1 MVDLPPGDENS
12 AKPKNWAQFV
22 GEQRAVDSS
31 SATSQLAGE
40 VSLRGEDSPPGGS
53 PDPDLLERQ
62 TAADM
67 EANRL
72 LRDQYAKRAYDLACG
87 CITMWV
93 ILLFSQ
99 GIIKVLTDKEMW
111 SDKVI
116 IAVTTGVTVSVLAAF
131 LGVIRGLFG
140 NGALNGK
147 DKKTKN

>member
-1 MVDLPPGDENS
+1 
-12 AKPKNWAQFV
+12 
-22 GEQRAVDSS
+22 
-31 SATSQLAGE
+31 
-40 VSLRGEDSPPGGS
+40 
-53 PDPDLLERQ
+53 
-62 TAADM
+62 M

-72 LRDQYAKRAYDLACG
+72 LRDQYAKRAYDLACA

-93 ILLFSQ
+93 ILLFSH

-147 DKKTKN
+147 DSKQKN

>member
-1 MVDLPPGDENS
+1 MVDLPPGDGSNTT
-12 AKPKNWAQFV
+12 PKNWAQFV
-22 GEQRAVDSS
+22 GVQPKVDPS
-31 SATSQLAGE
+31 SAASQLAGN
-40 VSLRGEDSPPGGS
+40 VSLRGEDSPPGG
-53 PDPDLLERQ
+53 DPDLLVRQ

-72 LRDQYAKRAYDLACG
+72 LRDQYAKRAYDLACA

-93 ILLFSQ
+93 ILLFSH

-147 DKKTKN
+147 DSKQKN